1 MNAASWLEGLP
12 ATDRWRAL
20 LLRDG
25 PRIATWILA
34 VALAV
39 QAALIVTDLGGAGRA
54 PRSQTVLSRRTHV
67 TDIAAITNA
76 HLFGAAPPPKQD
88 DANAP
93 QTSMPLVLTGIIAAN
108 DPKNGLAILGPS
120 AQTAKVYAVGDNV
133 PGGAKVHSVYVE
145 RVVIERNGQ
154 LESLVLPHQAGSSAP
169 APSTEAVN
177 GPNAALVERMRKT
190 FTEQPGLIA
199 DLLRPQAVRDG
210 DKVRG
215 FRVYPGRNRAAFA
228 SLGLQPGDE
237 VIAINGTPLD
247 DLERGQEILRTLGSS
262 SEARV
267 TVIRNN
273 QQQDL
278 NLNIAQVAQEAESVS
293 GPQTQTPG
301 DGGAQG
307 PQGGMGLPGAAMR
320 GGPPPESA
328 PPPVPEYQPIP
339 QPQPDAT
346 ARDTE

>member
-1 MNAASWLEGLP
+1 MNAASWLENIP
-12 ATDRWRAL
+12 AADRWRPL
-20 LLRDG
+20 VLRDG

-54 PRSQTVLSRRTHV
+54 PRTQPVLTRAPHV
-67 TDIAAITNA
+67 TDVAAITNA
-76 HLFGAAPPPKQD
+76 HLFGAAPAPKSD

-93 QTSMPLVLTGIIAAN
+93 QTSMPLVLTGIIAGN
-108 DPKNGLAILGPS
+108 DPKNGLAILGAN
-120 AQTAKVYAVGDNV
+120 AQSAKVYAVGDSV
-133 PGGAKVHSVYVE
+133 PGGATLHSVYVD

-154 LESLVLPHQAGSSAP
+154 LESLTLPRQNSAAAPP
-169 APSTEAVN
+169 AAAFN
-177 GPNAALVERMRKT
+177 NPNAALVERMRKT

-278 NLNIAQVAQEAESVS
+278 TLNIAQVAQEADSAA
-293 GPQTQTPG
+293 GPQAQAPG
-301 DGGAQG
+301 NGGAQG
-307 PQGGMGLPGAAMR
+307 PAGGLGAPGAAMR
-320 GGPPPESA
+320 GGPPAEA
-328 PPPVPEYQPIP
+328 APPVPDPSQVPTQP
-339 QPQPDAT
+339 PDT
-346 ARDTE
+346 TPENRDNQ